1 MNTQNTEN
9 GNEVVLVATS
19 RTAIGKTGGMLHTVD
34 AAEMAA
40 HVLKCAVAKAKI
52 KHLSQID
59 KVVCGQAV
67 QSYFAPNIARVA
79 TQMAGLPE
87 SIDCFTVQQQC
98 ASGMNALYQ
107 IYSEIVAGRIELG
120 VAIGVESMSL
130 TPLIVDGHERYRGF
144 NKWLTTSSPKALRKL
159 FKSYGPLP
167 YFGIAET
174 GLGPRTI
181 ASDPG
186 KLFMLKTAQIVANM
200 LDISREDADKYSAQS
215 QERALRAIASGRFAR
230 EIDAMVI
237 PGVGVIDTDEHP
249 RKTNLASLAKL
260 PTLAGTGLIT
270 AGNASGMGDGACA
283 VVMCTRAM
291 AAKLGVKPL
300 ARLVDMRFSGR
311 HAHSM
316 GLGPV
321 NAVNDLLI
329 ANGLTVAD
337 IAYWELNEA
346 FSYQALACIKVLGLD
361 QSKVNCN
368 GGGISLSHPLG
379 MTGARIAAS
388 AAYELADRQGRYAV
402 FTLCVGGG
410 MGAAGLLELA

>member
-1 MNTQNTEN
+1 
-9 GNEVVLVATS
+9 
-19 RTAIGKTGGMLHTVD
+19 
-34 AAEMAA
+34 
-40 HVLKCAVAKAKI
+40 
-52 KHLSQID
+52 
-59 KVVCGQAV
+59 
-67 QSYFAPNIARVA
+67 
-79 TQMAGLPE
+79 
-87 SIDCFTVQQQC
+87 
-98 ASGMNALYQ
+98 
-107 IYSEIVAGRIELG
+107 
-120 VAIGVESMSL
+120 
-130 TPLIVDGHERYRGF
+130 
-144 NKWLTTSSPKALRKL
+144 
-159 FKSYGPLP
+159 
-167 YFGIAET
+167 
-174 GLGPRTI
+174 
-181 ASDPG
+181 
-186 KLFMLKTAQIVANM
+186 
-200 LDISREDADKYSAQS
+200 
-215 QERALRAIASGRFAR
+215 
-230 EIDAMVI
+230 MVI

-283 VVMCTRAM
+283 VVYVHSERWPLQ
-291 AAKLGVKPL
+291 LGVKPL

-321 NAVNDLLI
+321 NAVNDLLS

-346 FSYQALACIKVLGLD
+346 FSYQALGCIKVLGLD
-361 QSKVNCN
+361 RKHRSIAMVVASRSV
-368 GGGISLSHPLG
+368 IPLG